1 MRAWMVIVL
10 VLAPAVAS
18 AKVKHPV
25 YDVVEKLGAPD
36 SDAHLKETALM
47 VLPNGELRRE
57 VRTLKTTDLGYPTGT
72 TLRITKL
79 QTGQFARTEL
89 EWIVADIDAKA
100 AGKTIGKL
108 RLVAIGTA
116 FIPDEVAYPILVAH
130 WIKPIADKDA
140 RKRAVTVPDY
150 KDEKVPAPKDIGDEQ
165 ARIDYDNL
173 LDETYDGGDAVNDM
187 LADDVTRGIVI
198 GSGPGELWKGKSGQR
213 AIKAWKTKLE
223 KRGGTFRIGVGRA
236 HVLVAR
242 YDGAVPYVGMIAY
255 GDEMTGGGSMVTGFG
270 FASFAVP
277 Q

>member
-1 MRAWMVIVL
+1 MRAWMVVLLVIV
-10 VLAPAVAS
+10 PSVAF
-18 AKVKHPV
+18 AKTKHPV
-25 YDVVEKLGAPD
+25 YEIVEKLGAPE
-36 SDAHLKETALM
+36 SDKHLEENALM
-47 VLPNGELRRE
+47 VMPNGELRRD
-57 VRTLKTTDLGYPTGT
+57 VRTLATTDLGYPAGT
-72 TLRITKL
+72 TLTITKL

-89 EWIVADIDAKA
+89 EWVLADIDAKA
-100 AGKTIGKL
+100 DKKPVGKL

-130 WIKPIADKDA
+130 WIKPVTDVQAK
-140 RKRAVTVPDY
+140 KLVVTVPDY
-150 KDEKVPAPKDIGDEQ
+150 KDEKVPAPKELGDEQ

-173 LDETYDGGDAVNDM
+173 LDETYDGGEGVNDM
-187 LADDVTRGIVI
+187 LAGDVVRGIVV

-213 AIKAWKTKLE
+213 AIKGWKTKLA

-236 HVLVAR
+236 HVVVAR
-242 YDGAVPYVGMIAY
+242 YDGTVPYVGMIAY